1 MKNETKANGAGEG
14 NDMEV
19 DHAAVAD
26 SDNDAEEADKEDSA
40 GKKPRRKKV
49 VRYSDFCYTSKME
62 KLIEELVRI
71 RDEDPSGTMIV
82 DPVQQCRLGF
92 LTHSFSFAFQL
103 STSAKSLIFSQFTST
118 LKWLELKLPEHGFQ
132 CRTLSGSMSLNA
144 RAKALHDFQNDP
156 PTTLFLL
163 SLGAGAV
170 GINLTAA
177 NRIFLLEPS
186 FNPAVE
192 AQAIGRV
199 HRLGQKRPVV
209 ITRLIMNDS
218 VESRMRQVLKDKFG
232 DLKANDA
239 MVGSINNDKATIF
252 KQEFDQLYGIRTVN
266 EASDAVHPEQVA
278 SADLVDADADSD
290 SVDADM
296 NDEADL

>member
-1 MKNETKANGAGEG
+1 
-14 NDMEV
+14 
-19 DHAAVAD
+19 
-26 SDNDAEEADKEDSA
+26 
-40 GKKPRRKKV
+40 
-49 VRYSDFCYTSKME
+49 
-62 KLIEELVRI
+62 
-71 RDEDPSGTMIV
+71 
-82 DPVQQCRLGF
+82 
-92 LTHSFSFAFQL
+92 
-103 STSAKSLIFSQFTST
+103 
-118 LKWLELKLPEHGFQ
+118 
-132 CRTLSGSMSLNA
+132 MSLKA

-232 DLKANDA
+232 DLKADDA
-239 MVGSINNDKATIF
+239 MVGGINNDKATIF
-252 KQEFDQLYGIRTVN
+252 KQEFDLLYGIRN
-266 EASDAVHPEQVA
+266 GESEANHPEPA
-278 SADLVDADADSD
+278 SAGSATTVSSESMVDEE
-290 SVDADM
+290 M
-296 NDEADL
+296 GDEADL

>member
-1 MKNETKANGAGEG
+1 MT
-14 NDMEV
+14 
-19 DHAAVAD
+19 
-26 SDNDAEEADKEDSA
+26 
-40 GKKPRRKKV
+40 
-49 VRYSDFCYTSKME
+49 
-62 KLIEELVRI
+62 
-71 RDEDPSGTMIV
+71 
-82 DPVQQCRLGF
+82 
-92 LTHSFSFAFQL
+92 
-103 STSAKSLIFSQFTST
+103 
-118 LKWLELKLPEHGFQ
+118 
-132 CRTLSGSMSLNA
+132 LNA

-252 KQEFDQLYGIRTVN
+252 KQEFDLLYGIRTVN

-278 SADLVDADADSD
+278 SADLVDADDDSD

>member
-1 MKNETKANGAGEG
+1 LLTN
-14 NDMEV
+14 
-19 DHAAVAD
+19 
-26 SDNDAEEADKEDSA
+26 
-40 GKKPRRKKV
+40 
-49 VRYSDFCYTSKME
+49 
-62 KLIEELVRI
+62 LI
-71 RDEDPSGTMIV
+71 
-82 DPVQQCRLGF
+82 QQCRLVF
-92 LTHSFSFAFQL
+92 LTPFFLWLFHQ
-103 STSAKSLIFSQFTST
+103 SAKSLIFSQFTST
-118 LKWLELKLPEHGFQ
+118 LKWLELNLPEHGFQ
-132 CRTLSGSMSLNA
+132 CRTLSGSMTLNA

-156 PTTLFLL
+156 PTTMFLL

-232 DLKANDA
+232 DLKADDA

-252 KQEFDQLYGIRTVN
+252 KQEFDLLYGIRT
-266 EASDAVHPEQVA
+266 EANHPEQVA
-278 SADLVDADADSD
+278 SAVSAATVDEE
-290 SVDADM
+290 M
-296 NDEADL
+296 GDEADL